1 MCPIAIIVFSYS
13 FQIAGAV
20 ILLLWSFRSCDKK
33 IKEMC
38 ISEFGSIP
46 IGKEDKFG
54 MHFTLD
60 RKSLRRNAKNVYL
73 NIAAFFNI
81 IAGYMF
87 AIFVQPVD
95 YSPGLVVLTVAV
107 VTVGLLVL
115 ELFIVIL
122 VANCV
127 YRKDFETCDNQCAPK
142 KNTIF
147 FVESNDKPGKNK

>member
-1 MCPIAIIVFSYS
+1 
-13 FQIAGAV
+13 
-20 ILLLWSFRSCDKK
+20 
-33 IKEMC
+33 
-38 ISEFGSIP
+38 
-46 IGKEDKFG
+46 
-54 MHFTLD
+54 
-60 RKSLRRNAKNVYL
+60 
-73 NIAAFFNI
+73 
-81 IAGYMF
+81 MF

-95 YSPGLVVLTVAV
+95 YSPGFVVLTVAV